1 MFIPLK
7 MLIGIDPYPIPQT
20 FRPIPIFPP
29 GEDTKGDSSGPDF
42 LMDAFS
48 CGHGTGA
55 QHAEGADMPWLM
67 GAYGFMMFYA
77 TGRRT

>member
-1 MFIPLK
+1 VNIKIAGKWMFIPLK

-42 LMDAFS
+42 LMDAS
-48 CGHGTGA
+48 AVVMELGLSMQKVPIRHG
-55 QHAEGADMPWLM
+55 
-67 GAYGFMMFYA
+67 
-77 TGRRT
+77 